1 MARVFT
7 ALSLRFSVRL
17 FTLRSTLLQEIQLI
31 HSSPDCQGDIGRRC
45 CVRIDWISERSCQCW
60 SGLTESQRVRIGD
73 LATRCAA
80 KGLSGQRRP
89 ERTLGVK
96 VFVGVLT
103 AGKNKV
109 ARQAIRDTW
118 GSDPRLHR
126 CIVIPQPSINALSLQ
141 ASTLAWTQRSYNL
154 LAAA

>member
-1 MARVFT
+1 MST
-7 ALSLRFSVRL
+7 AKHHHCSVPDIL
-17 FTLRSTLLQEIQLI
+17 CQALYAQVHSLLQEIQLV

-45 CVRIDWISERSCQCW
+45 CVRIDWILERSCQCW

-126 CIVIPQPSINALSLQ
+126 CSVISNLYQCIVAPGRHYGIGV
-141 ASTLAWTQRSYNL
+141 
-154 LAAA
+154 